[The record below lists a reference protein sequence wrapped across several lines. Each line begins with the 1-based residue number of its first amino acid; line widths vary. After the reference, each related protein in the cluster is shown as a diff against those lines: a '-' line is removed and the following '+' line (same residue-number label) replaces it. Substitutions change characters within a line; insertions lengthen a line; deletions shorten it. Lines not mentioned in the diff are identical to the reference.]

1 MALDSLF
8 ALDVAKDFDLLREFG
23 VGVLYEHQITTD
35 SSISED
41 DLFCMESPLKVIY
54 GEIHSIAFN
63 NSE

>member
-8 ALDVAKDFDLLREFG
+8 ALDAAKDFDLLREFG

-41 DLFCMESPLKVIY
+41 DLFCMESPLKVISTR
-54 GEIHSIAFN
+54 GC
-63 NSE
+63 